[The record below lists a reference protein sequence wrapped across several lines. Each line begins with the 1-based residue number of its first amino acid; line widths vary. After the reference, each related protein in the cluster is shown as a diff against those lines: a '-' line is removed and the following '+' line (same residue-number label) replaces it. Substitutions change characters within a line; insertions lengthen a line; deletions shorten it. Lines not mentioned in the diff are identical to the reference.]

1 MRIDLNVPYSEKDYA
16 KSKGARWDPVKKTWY
31 AENLENLYP
40 LLQFMGNKFTMST
53 KSKPLHVYKSSKK
66 KA

>member
-1 MRIDLNVPYSEKDYA
+1 MRVDLNVPYSEKDYV

-31 AENLENLYP
+31 IENAKNLYP
-40 LLQFMGNKFTMST
+40 LLKFMDKKYTMPT
-53 KSKPLHVYKSSKK
+53 KSKPLHVYKSGKK